1 MIEEEKSSEEKVDVV
16 LEVQELHVSLAEIFD
31 RWSKIKTEVK
41 EDGEVPS
48 R

>member
-1 MIEEEKSSEEKVDVV
+1 MIEEENTTDIK

-31 RWSKIKTEVK
+31 RWTQIKTEDDK
-41 EDGEVPS
+41 DGEVSP

>member
-1 MIEEEKSSEEKVDVV
+1 MTDEESITDIK

-31 RWSKIKTEVK
+31 RWSQIKTEDEK
-41 EDGEVPS
+41 DGEVSP